1 MAGTASYAEKEHGV
15 RRTET
20 VAKAIA
26 ARELMA
32 VRRCTPNG
40 RIEGIRREEDEPK
53 IDPRETNNDEKKREN
68 SDYK

>member
-1 MAGTASYAEKEHGV
+1 
-15 RRTET
+15 
-20 VAKAIA
+20 
-26 ARELMA
+26 MA

-40 RIEGIRREEDEPK
+40 RYEGIRREEDEPK